1 MTRKERS
8 DKGKKRDNY
17 QGVARRST
25 PNNTGKTYNIKPVEQ
40 RGKQPREF
48 RVQIAF
54 WRKYTMDEVITW
66 TEAELEQK
74 LEAFYTAF
82 ENRQIKHNIN
92 WWYPEDPKNRAVD
105 LRNAK

>member
-1 MTRKERS
+1 MPRKERS
-8 DKGKKRDNY
+8 DKGKSRENYHNIARKR
-17 QGVARRST
+17 T

-66 TEAELEQK
+66 TPEELEQK
-74 LEAFYTAF
+74 IEDFYTAF
-82 ENRQIKHNIN
+82 ETRQIKHNIN

-105 LRNAK
+105 MLKAK